1 MTGGGR
7 TMDQD
12 EVTRLRPARHFQA
25 DRIIRPYV
33 RHEAE
38 GAKTLLVRGRDLLP
52 ALGAASSVF
61 RDIVETTAA
70 NTL

>member
-1 MTGGGR
+1 
-7 TMDQD
+7 MDQD

-38 GAKTLLVRGRDLLP
+38 GAKTLLVRGTEYTQRVLLDQCS
-52 ALGAASSVF
+52 AMSWKL
-61 RDIVETTAA
+61 TTAA
-70 NTL
+70 NTGDKLYVR

>member
-1 MTGGGR
+1 
-7 TMDQD
+7 MDQE

-38 GAKTLLVRGRDLLP
+38 GAKTLLVR
-52 ALGAASSVF
+52 ASYMISDCMYASHQDGVP
-61 RDIVETTAA
+61 
-70 NTL
+70 